1 MLYTEEMSDR
11 EIKDQAQ
18 VPSLK
23 LKIYERIP
31 IPDLPVNTSTF
42 SINLCLFIAMLFTT
56 DILLFFFFQI
66 KKIKFMF
73 SDSLCR
79 LFFLTRSYLSVY
91 WTRYEEVRLLLNL
104 MNVYKFGV
112 EALAA

>member
-56 DILLFFFFQI
+56 DILLFFFFRL
-66 KKIKFMF
+66 KKLN
-73 SDSLCR
+73 LC
-79 LFFLTRSYLSVY
+79 FLTHYVGYFSSQ
-91 WTRYEEVRLLLNL
+91 
-104 MNVYKFGV
+104 
-112 EALAA
+112 EAIFPYTGHGMKKLGYC